1 MTAWNRD
8 LSHVEKLQALSTPE
22 VYAAVQGADLPD
34 ELGKWIGKLCV
45 LDGVPFNHLVPDERM
60 LPRESLRFFYVDQNW
75 LDSLVDG
82 AFSAGKGTTRD
93 DAQHAA
99 TLPAIRQTAEAAA
112 LNVRNSLRGLAA
124 TANSAPDTM
133 TGLLL
138 RSALVSGWPGLEVK
152 AFQAD
157 CVTQLDPLRIER
169 LAPDVLLCIFNGSAG
184 CIHITEP
191 AETLHFG
198 LLKDDDV
205 QPAGWQI
212 TLRYLESSNGHTTG
226 QQLTDDP
233 KIAAVMRKD
242 AQGNATRVL
251 NINGTGGTLSVLES
265 SLQNNGTLAKGTNLS
280 PAAFAIQ
287 MVEAAEQQEFKK
299 GSPAAPTVA
308 PLMWHAVNAR
318 AVKRELR
325 VADLIPARPDVNR
338 AK

>member
-1 MTAWNRD
+1 MTSWNRD

-22 VYAAVQGADLPD
+22 VYAAVQDPDLPD
-34 ELGKWIGKLCV
+34 EIGKWIGRLCV
-45 LDGVPFNHLVPDERM
+45 LDGVPFNHLVCDERM

-82 AFSAGKGTTRD
+82 AFSAGKGATRD
-93 DAQHAA
+93 DAHHAA

-112 LNVRNSLRGLAA
+112 LNVRNSLRGFAA
-124 TANSAPDTM
+124 TTDSAPDTM

-152 AFQAD
+152 AFQMD
-157 CVTQLDPLRIER
+157 CVTQLNPLRIER

-205 QPAGWQI
+205 QPAVWQI

-226 QQLTDDP
+226 QQLTGDP
-233 KIAAVMRKD
+233 KVVAAMRKD
-242 AQGNATRVL
+242 AQGKDTRVL
-251 NINGTGGTLSVLES
+251 NISGAGGTLSLLTS
-265 SLQNNGTLAKGTNLS
+265 TLQADGTLATGATLS
-280 PAAFAIQ
+280 PAAFAIE

-299 GSPAAPTVA
+299 NATQAATVA
-308 PLMWHAVNAR
+308 QTMWHAVNAG
-318 AVKRELR
+318 ALKSKLR
-325 VADLIPARPDVNR
+325 VADLIPARRDADGV
-338 AK
+338 K